1 MLLPADGNCAG
12 SKILKGQKSN
22 VFLRGEIEYLLRNRP
37 QSVIQDICII
47 SQHERMK
54 CYSFKAERKTVC
66 VTAGRGPGAG
76 RRGLKG
82 HSKGA
87 FSGGEI
93 QRLRRLGHE
102 AHTPNVL
109 VGVSD

>member
-1 MLLPADGNCAG
+1 MLLSADGNSAG
-12 SKILKGQKSN
+12 SKTLKGQRSN
-22 VFLRGEIEYLLRNRP
+22 VFLRSEIECLLRNRH
-37 QSVIQDICII
+37 QSVIQDICMI

-54 CYSFKAERKTVC
+54 CYLLKISHKTVC

-76 RRGLKG
+76 RRGRKG
-82 HSKGA
+82 HPKGV